1 MLEAAIQEPSI
12 GEVGLVVLFN
22 NNFYDGA
29 SVNAPPKK
37 DNIIIKTNI

>member
-1 MLEAAIQEPSI
+1 MLETTIQEPRM
-12 GEVGLVVLFN
+12 GKVGLVVPFN